1 MSDTS
6 QENKGIL
13 GEIRGWE
20 NINLSR
26 VIIQISICACL
37 FLYIKNSQN
46 FYIVILSV
54 CDTLVEGLQYRYLY
68 ILWLLNSSY
77 NMITKNKKLC
87 HQSDVW
93 SSIKQWT
100 SHHRVNICVFFLIST
115 CIPAA
120 TVTFEH
126 IPMRSSFNIC
136 SNFKEIPSRF
146 LRDIKFTIMGR
157 SLVWVDKRKT
167 TSDRSSHSQR

>member
-1 MSDTS
+1 MYVSVSPVNTKGKKEITLMQTPLSINPAETVKSWMRDTS

-37 FLYIKNSQN
+37 FLYIKKSQI

-54 CDTLVEGLQYRYLY
+54 CDTLVEGLEYRYLY

-77 NMITKNKKLC
+77 NMITKKKLC
-87 HQSDVW
+87 HQSGV
-93 SSIKQWT
+93 
-100 SHHRVNICVFFLIST
+100 
-115 CIPAA
+115 
-120 TVTFEH
+120 
-126 IPMRSSFNIC
+126 
-136 SNFKEIPSRF
+136 
-146 LRDIKFTIMGR
+146 
-157 SLVWVDKRKT
+157 
-167 TSDRSSHSQR
+167 